1 MKKIFIIIP
10 DDNFAGGI
18 QRSAS
23 NIRQALEAA
32 GLDVA
37 VLCIKRS
44 PNGYCQLDPRFTCIS
59 PGYSSKFLFWI
70 AFFWHFR
77 RILRTQRGSSYI
89 ALGLFPSIFLAILS
103 IGTRQERLIGS
114 ERIYPPME
122 RPSIALSFLRRIFFH
137 RLDFVVS
144 QSKLTADWYQTA
156 IKLPASK
163 LVVIPNIVKYPV
175 ANLIQSPLI
184 AISHD
189 QIRSPTIACV
199 GRLTDQKGFDYA
211 LRTLNLIHS
220 EDPSVHLVIVGIGP
234 LQFYLQD
241 MAVSLGIQNSVSFL
255 SPVSNLSVIFDSA
268 DVFFLPSRY
277 EGFPNVLAE
286 AMSYGLASVAFDCP
300 TGPSD
305 LIESGENGF
314 LCEVGDIKT
323 AASML
328 TRLLRDQ
335 SLRRLIGQSAKK
347 VSSTYS
353 SQIVG
358 KMWYDLLFSIC
369 PKI

>member
-1 MKKIFIIIP
+1 MKKVFIIIP
-10 DDNFAGGI
+10 DDNTAGGI

-32 GLDVA
+32 GLDVS
-37 VLCIKRS
+37 VLCIKLCS
-44 PNGYCQLDPRFTCIS
+44 NGYSQLDPHFTCVS
-59 PGYSSKFLFWI
+59 PGYSTKFLFWI
-70 AFFWHFR
+70 AFFWHLR
-77 RILRTQRGSSYI
+77 RFLRAQRGSSYI
-89 ALGLFPSIFLAILS
+89 ALGLFPSIVLAILS
-103 IGTRQERLIGS
+103 IGIRRERLIGS

-122 RPSIALSFLRRIFFH
+122 RPSIAVSFLRRIFFH
-137 RLDFVVS
+137 RLDFVVV
-144 QSKLTADWYQTA
+144 QSKISADWYQSA

-163 LVVIPNIVKYPV
+163 LVVIPNVVKQPV
-175 ANLIQSPLI
+175 VDLVRFPLI
-184 AISHD
+184 DISHD
-189 QIRSPTIACV
+189 QIRQSTIACV

-220 EDPSVHLVIVGIGP
+220 EDPSVHLVIVGQGP
-234 LQFYLQD
+234 LQCYLQD
-241 MAVSLGIQNSVSFL
+241 MAVRLRLQNSVSFL
-255 SPVSNLSVIFDSA
+255 SPVSNLNVIFDSA
-268 DVFFLPSRY
+268 DVFFLPSRF

-305 LIESGENGF
+305 LIESGDNGF
-314 LCEVGDIKT
+314 LCEVGDITT
-323 AASML
+323 AATLL

-335 SLRRLIGQSAKK
+335 SLRRLIGQRAKK

-358 KMWYDLLFSIC
+358 KMWYNLLSDKL
-369 PKI
+369 P